1 MGFSISNFSSFPYN
15 RNLFNIGVN
24 MDICKGRK
32 RDLLN
37 QMIGAFVFILCK
49 SMNSKVQREDKK

>member
-1 MGFSISNFSSFPYN
+1 
-15 RNLFNIGVN
+15 
-24 MDICKGRK
+24 MDIYKGRK
-32 RDLLN
+32 QDLLN